1 MTGTS
6 RRARGILDYLLR
18 ELQMPDGG
26 FAASQ
31 DADTDGEEGLTF
43 VWSAS
48 EIRALLGADAGLFSA
63 AYGVTDAGN
72 WEGRVILSRVRN
84 DAELAELFGLTPP
97 EVARSSQ
104 TARRMLLERRAARPQ
119 PARDDKVLAAWNGLA
134 IAALADAS
142 RALSAA
148 DDAALHASAQRYRDA
163 ATSAAGAVVHGLLR
177 ADGRLRR
184 SWKDGRA
191 TADGVLEDYADLA
204 DGLVALYQATF
215 DERWFTTAV
224 ELADTI
230 LDRFADPA
238 GGFYDTADDGEQLV
252 LRPRDR
258 QDNATPSGGAMAT
271 TVLLRLAALTGD
283 DRYRDAATRALATVG
298 PFLGA
303 YPTAFAQWL
312 CALEIAHAGITELAI
327 VGVPGDGGMAGLL
340 RVANRGYRP
349 FRVLAGTP
357 EPGTSSVPL
366 LAQRFALH
374 GRATAF
380 VCRDFACRQPVHEP
394 EALDALLVG
403 S

>member
-1 MTGTS
+1 MRTS
-6 RRARGILDYLLR
+6 RTG
-18 ELQMPDGG
+18 
-26 FAASQ
+26 S
-31 DADTDGEEGLTF
+31 
-43 VWSAS
+43 
-48 EIRALLGADAGLFSA
+48 
-63 AYGVTDAGN
+63 
-72 WEGRVILSRVRN
+72 SRCTR
-84 DAELAELFGLTPP
+84 
-97 EVARSSQ
+97 
-104 TARRMLLERRAARPQ
+104 
-119 PARDDKVLAAWNGLA
+119 
-134 IAALADAS
+134 
-142 RALSAA
+142 
-148 DDAALHASAQRYRDA
+148 
-163 ATSAAGAVVHGLLR
+163 
-177 ADGRLRR
+177 RR
-184 SWKDGRA
+184 STSG
-191 TADGVLEDYADLA
+191 
-204 DGLVALYQATF
+204 
-215 DERWFTTAV
+215 WFTTAV

-230 LDRFADPA
+230 LNRFADSA

-298 PFLGA
+298 SFLGA

-312 CALEIAHAGITELAI
+312 CALEIAHAGITEVAI

-366 LAQRFALH
+366 LALRFALH